1 MDLDRHLAVTL
12 SLSLSSH
19 SFIHAVAVIDNNP
32 WQVARTT
39 MWHSTVLVG
48 RRHAAAASSAMGNL
62 KNGLLHSSYK
72 RCIHASH
79 KTHQAAAAAKRTN
92 KDLFTPSPFKRSDKI
107 NINNK
112 FRVQRD
118 LREGDNAYGIRRYL
132 LLPRD
137 NDDDE
142 DPTKKPTIIASIN
155 ANKNMLFGAQL
166 HTKQVNGTDENYIA
180 DYFAA
185 CEPLLDLAKEDA
197 SINGQQVQALATLK
211 GLCSW
216 VKECLDRDGEE
227 SEVLTALLHGEQ
239 PNLLQGNESEEQEM
253 TRQKIKSHSAKII
266 LNNESDRILAL
277 DAVRAIATGIPRP
290 GHSVVGAGTY
300 RDGKDGW
307 TSLAWEYSNIA
318 TVPFNSSST
327 GVTGLEEVSLY
338 KSRDGEVASIEH
350 LASVEA
356 DYLKVAG
363 GAMARMFFV

>member
-1 MDLDRHLAVTL
+1 MAM
-12 SLSLSSH
+12 
-19 SFIHAVAVIDNNP
+19 N
-32 WQVARTT
+32 
-39 MWHSTVLVG
+39 TVLVG

-79 KTHQAAAAAKRTN
+79 KTHQAAAVTKRNN

-107 NINNK
+107 NINDK

-142 DPTKKPTIIASIN
+142 DPTKKPTNIIASIN

-166 HTKQVNGTDENYIA
+166 HTKHVNGIDENYIA

-216 VKECLDRDGEE
+216 VKECLDRDGEG

-239 PNLLQGNESEEQEM
+239 PNLLQGNESEDQEI
-253 TRQKIKSHSAKII
+253 TKGTNENPRARQKIKSHSAKII
-266 LNNESDRILAL
+266 LNNESDRILVL

-307 TSLAWEYSNIA
+307 ISLAWEYSNLA

-338 KSRDGEVASIEH
+338 KSRDGEVASIDH

-356 DYLKVAG
+356 EYLKVAG

>member
-1 MDLDRHLAVTL
+1 MAMN
-12 SLSLSSH
+12 
-19 SFIHAVAVIDNNP
+19 A
-32 WQVARTT
+32 
-39 MWHSTVLVG
+39 VLVG
-48 RRHAAAASSAMGNL
+48 RRHAAAASSAMGK

-79 KTHQAAAAAKRTN
+79 KPHQAAAKRNN

-107 NINNK
+107 NINDK

-137 NDDDE
+137 SDDDE
-142 DPTKKPTIIASIN
+142 DPTKKPTIIASIS

-166 HTKQVNGTDENYIA
+166 HTKQAIGTDEDYIA

-197 SINGQQVQALATLK
+197 SVNGQQVQALATLK

-216 VKECLDRDGEE
+216 VKECLDRDGEG
-227 SEVLTALLHGEQ
+227 SEVLTALLHGEH
-239 PNLLQGNESEEQEM
+239 PNLLQHNESEDQEV
-253 TRQKIKSHSAKII
+253 TKGANSENPRARQKIKSHSAKII
-266 LNNESDRILAL
+266 LNNESDRVLVL

-307 TSLAWEYSNIA
+307 TSLAWEYSNLA
-318 TVPFNSSST
+318 TVPNNSTST
-327 GVTGLEEVSLY
+327 VTGLEEVSLY

-350 LASVEA
+350 LASVEPE
-356 DYLKVAG
+356 YLKIAG

>member
-1 MDLDRHLAVTL
+1 MAM
-12 SLSLSSH
+12 
-19 SFIHAVAVIDNNP
+19 N
-32 WQVARTT
+32 
-39 MWHSTVLVG
+39 TVLVG

-79 KTHQAAAAAKRTN
+79 KTHQAAAAAKRNN

-107 NINNK
+107 NINDK

-132 LLPRD
+132 LLPRND
-137 NDDDE
+137 DDDE

-155 ANKNMLFGAQL
+155 ANKNILFGAQL
-166 HTKQVNGTDENYIA
+166 HTKQVNGTDEVYIA

-216 VKECLDRDGEE
+216 VKGCLDRDGEG

-239 PNLLQGNESEEQEM
+239 PNLLQGNESEGQEVSKGANNENPCA
-253 TRQKIKSHSAKII
+253 RQKIKSHSAKII

-307 TSLAWEYSNIA
+307 TSLAWEYSNLA

-356 DYLKVAG
+356 EYLKVAG

>member
-1 MDLDRHLAVTL
+1 MAMN
-12 SLSLSSH
+12 
-19 SFIHAVAVIDNNP
+19 A
-32 WQVARTT
+32 
-39 MWHSTVLVG
+39 VLVG
-48 RRHAAAASSAMGNL
+48 RRHAAAASSAMGK

-79 KTHQAAAAAKRTN
+79 KPHQAAAKRNN

-107 NINNK
+107 NINDK

-137 NDDDE
+137 SDDDE
-142 DPTKKPTIIASIN
+142 DPTKKPTIIASIS
-155 ANKNMLFGAQL
+155 ANKNMMFGAQL
-166 HTKQVNGTDENYIA
+166 HTKQVNGTDEDYIA

-197 SINGQQVQALATLK
+197 SVNGQQVQALATLK

-216 VKECLDRDGEE
+216 VKECLDRDGEG
-227 SEVLTALLHGEQ
+227 SEVLRALLHGEQ
-239 PNLLQGNESEEQEM
+239 PNLLQDNESEEQEV
-253 TRQKIKSHSAKII
+253 TKGANSENPRARQNIKSHSAKII
-266 LNNESDRILAL
+266 LNNESDRMLVL

-290 GHSVVGAGTY
+290 GHSVVGAGTF

-307 TSLAWEYSNIA
+307 TSLAWEYSNLA
-318 TVPFNSSST
+318 TVPFNSTST

-350 LASVEA
+350 LASVEPE
-356 DYLKVAG
+356 YLKIAG